1 MKKLEELVW
10 EWREFRFL
18 FCDLFFMRLL
28 SLKLEKHPFLWNLEL
43 DFTDSKWNPVDTI
56 IIWWENGTWKSTIL
70 NIIHNLWNRYA
81 FKLKKDEKIIFWILL
96 NEDELKLFHD
106 CQLLTSYIWK
116 TKIFI
121 TFFLGDWN
129 RIDYKLSVDSYNNTT
144 ESNYFIFDSD
154 YRIHKIFNSIYSDV
168 WIDYNSIRKNSI
180 TSKTLDNDINNS
192 IKSPT
197 NLADEIT
204 QLLIDIDAQDAQ
216 DFQNYYKVNWE
227 KGLEEQVSKRMKRFE
242 NAFNFM
248 FENKKFK
255 EIKTISDW
263 KEIIFEE
270 NGKEC
275 NINQLS
281 SWEKQIVFR
290 WSFLLQNKNSINWN
304 PILIDEP
311 EISLHPKWQLKILDF
326 YKNIFIDEFWIQS
339 SQIFIVT
346 HSPFILHNPNRINDK
361 VITLSK
367 ENWIIKVD
375 DTPKFFGY
383 TDIEEFVSNSFS
395 LPNDNK
401 PIVLVEDVYDQIYKI
416 AYLKLKWIECE
427 ENNLDNFFE
436 KNSDF
441 EIYSWCSAWWV
452 AWLLRT
458 KTKKMYK
465 QTIIW
470 LFDFDK
476 EWRENFYNL
485 SKDEFWKEDVWWK
498 QGEKV
503 YWTEKDGIYKKR
515 IDENSFFAMLLPI
528 PDRLKEFANNEW
540 SNFVSYVEIE
550 NLLPEDFLK
559 NNNFIN
565 NELAPCG
572 TILKI
577 KDNVKKDLW
586 KKLFDLQ
593 KEDFKDFK
601 PLFKKIY
608 ELFWLKDKEWYF
620 NS

>member
-1 MKKLEELVW
+1 MKILN
-10 EWREFRFL
+10 
-18 FCDLFFMRLL
+18 
-28 SLKLEKHPFLWNLEL
+28 LKLENHPILWNLEL

-70 NIIHNLWNRYA
+70 NIIHNLWNRYV
-81 FKLKKDEKIIFWILL
+81 FNLKKDEKIIFWILL

-106 CQLLTSYIWK
+106 RELLTSYSWK

-121 TFFLGDWN
+121 TFFLDNIGG
-129 RIDYKLSVDSYNNTT
+129 ISYKLSVDSYNNTT
-144 ESNYFIFDSD
+144 EPHYLIFDSG

-168 WIDYNSIRKNSI
+168 WINYNSIQKNSV
-180 TSKTLDNDINNS
+180 TSKTLDNDINQS
-192 IKSPT
+192 IKSST
-197 NLADEIT
+197 YNLADEIT
-204 QLLIDIDAQDAQ
+204 QLFIDINAQDAQ
-216 DFQNYYKVNWE
+216 DFQNYYIANWPE
-227 KGLEEQVSKRMKRFE
+227 GLEEQVSKRMKRFK

-255 EIKTISDW
+255 EIKTINGS

-290 WSFLLQNKNSINWN
+290 WSFLLQNKNSINGN

-311 EISLHPKWQLKILDF
+311 EISLHPNWQLKILDF
-326 YKNIFIDEFWIQS
+326 YKNIFIDESWIQS

-375 DTPKFFGY
+375 DSPRFFGY

-395 LPNDNK
+395 LPNGNK
-401 PIVLVEDVYDQIYKI
+401 PIVLVEDEYDQIYKI
-416 AYLKLKWIECE
+416 AYLKLKWIECKE
-427 ENNLDNFFE
+427 ANFERLFQENSSFLLFRKNGAQNLQKFLNQPMIDELAN
-436 KNSDF
+436 
-441 EIYSWCSAWWV
+441 
-452 AWLLRT
+452 
-458 KTKKMYK
+458 KK
-465 QTIIW
+465 IIGI
-470 LFDFDK
+470 FDFDAQ
-476 EWRENFYNL
+476 WVN
-485 SKDEFWKEDVWWK
+485 EFHGLQKNDWWK
-498 QGEKV
+498 VDDKKINKSEWWYKQK
-503 YWTEKDGIYKKR
+503 WNINIY
-515 IDENSFFAMLLPI
+515 AMLLPARSFDNI
-528 PDRLKEFANNEW
+528 SYSPNEKPNHINENYLAIEELLNYNNPKIAWFYKEE
-540 SNFVSYVEIE
+540 
-550 NLLPEDFLK
+550 
-559 NNNFIN
+559 
-565 NELAPCG
+565 
-572 TILKI
+572 KI
-577 KDNVKKDLW
+577 FGWKVCYKKFNWKKWEFW

-593 KEDFKDFK
+593 KADFKDFK

-608 ELFWLKDKEWYF
+608 ELFWIEDEEWYF

>member
-1 MKKLEELVW
+1 MKILN
-10 EWREFRFL
+10 
-18 FCDLFFMRLL
+18 
-28 SLKLEKHPFLWNLEL
+28 LKLENHPILWNLEL
-43 DFTDSKWNPVDTI
+43 DFTDSEWNPVDTI

-70 NIIHNLWNRYA
+70 NIIYNLWNRYA

-106 CQLLTSYIWK
+106 RELLTSYSWK

-121 TFFLGDWN
+121 TFFLDNIGDIN
-129 RIDYKLSVDSYNNTT
+129 YKLSVDSYNNTT
-144 ESNYFIFDSD
+144 EHHYLIFHPG

-168 WIDYNSIRKNSI
+168 WIDYNSKEKTMV
-180 TSKTLDNDINNS
+180 TSKTLDNDINES
-192 IKSPT
+192 IKSST
-197 NLADEIT
+197 DLADEIT
-204 QLLIDIDAQDAQ
+204 QLFIDINAQDAQ
-216 DFQNYYKVNWE
+216 DFQNYYIVNWE
-227 KGLEEQVSKRMKRFE
+227 KGLEEQVSKRMKRFK
-242 NAFNFM
+242 NAFNFI

-255 EIKTISDW
+255 EIKNISNW
-263 KEIIFEE
+263 KEVIFEE

-290 WSFLLQNKNSINWN
+290 WGFLLQNKNSINGN

-311 EISLHPKWQLKILDF
+311 EISLHPNWQLKILDF
-326 YKNIFIDEFWIQS
+326 YKNIFIDESWIQS

-383 TDIEEFVSNSFS
+383 TDIEEFVSKSFS
-395 LPNDNK
+395 LPNGNK
-401 PIVLVEDVYDQIYKI
+401 PIVLVEDEYDQIYKI

-427 ENNLDNFFE
+427 ESNLDDFFE

-452 AWLLRT
+452 AGFLRT

-465 QTIIW
+465 QIIIW

-476 EWRENFYNL
+476 EWRENFFNL

-503 YWTEKDGIYKKR
+503 YWTKEDGIYKKR

-528 PDRLKEFANNEW
+528 PDRLKEFANNKW

-559 NNNFIN
+559 NNNFIS
-565 NELAPCG
+565 EKEEACG

-601 PLFKKIY
+601 PLFKQIY
-608 ELFWLKDKEWYF
+608 ELFWLEDKEWYF